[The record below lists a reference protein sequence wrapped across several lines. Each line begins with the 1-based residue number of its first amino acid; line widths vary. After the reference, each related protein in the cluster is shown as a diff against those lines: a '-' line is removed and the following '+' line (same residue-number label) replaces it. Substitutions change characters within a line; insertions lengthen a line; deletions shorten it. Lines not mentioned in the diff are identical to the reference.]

1 MNTRMQQTQFG
12 THNMMIRISLMV
24 AMLAGLTAAA
34 PAPAAIITLNTFD
47 TLNDTSFSKE
57 NAVGTPSL
65 NLNGAG
71 GTAPIGGTSFND
83 ADGDSHADTSVA
95 DWTDTTSGTASWILD
110 VNTTGY
116 TDLSLRFDNRSSGAG
131 ATSLTIAWAVDNGS
145 FTDVQTL
152 SLNRDSSFAAYTV
165 DLSSITSLNNAS
177 SVQIR
182 GLWGTDGTGP
192 NTRLD
197 NPQLTGTANA
207 VPEPASAVLLGIGS
221 LALLR
226 RHTR

>member
-1 MNTRMQQTQFG
+1 
-12 THNMMIRISLMV
+12 MIRLSLMI
-24 AMLAGLTAAA
+24 AMLAGLTVAA

-47 TLNDTSFSKE
+47 NLNSTTFAKE
-57 NAVGTPSL
+57 NAVGTPTLTLSGEGGSL
-65 NLNGAG
+65 V
-71 GTAPIGGTSFND
+71 GGTSFND

-131 ATSLTIAWAVDNGS
+131 ATSLTIAWAVNSGS

-197 NPQLTGTANA
+197 NLQLTGTANA